1 MATPKKVGGHIWN
14 QEMARARYAHTTIR
28 SACGRL
34 LELIQERPF
43 QVMVAAITI
52 GHVLTAS
59 GECLEALA
67 ELERIE
73 EAARESQ
80 A

>member
-1 MATPKKVGGHIWN
+1 MATPKKIGGHIWN

-28 SACGRL
+28 AACGRL

-43 QVMVAAITI
+43 QVRLAAITI
-52 GHVLTAS
+52 GHILTAT

-67 ELERIE
+67 ELDQI
-73 EAARESQ
+73 ARDGRMTL
-80 A
+80 